1 MERRAK
7 DHNTDLFRQLA
18 VPGKAEGAWG
28 TIYRV
33 YWGAIVRFVVM
44 EFKTIAREDAED
56 IADEAFIKLWE
67 KRKTVAPWDIPKDW
81 LFKCAR
87 NDALDF
93 LKTRE
98 RRKQDPLTESH
109 EQVPD
114 DSAPLDHL
122 EPDERMEAAKLAVA
136 RLPPETRKALR
147 MKYLDGIGNQKIA
160 ELLGKSPQT
169 IANQL
174 LRGIGKLRQW
184 MRADKSKPTEKSD
197 FKNGNDG

>member
-1 MERRAK
+1 MERHAK

-18 VPGKAEGAWG
+18 VPGQAEEAWG
-28 TIYRV
+28 AIYRV
-33 YWGAIVRFVVM
+33 YWGALVRFVVM

-56 IADEAFIKLWE
+56 IADEIFIKLWE
-67 KRKTVAPWDIPKDW
+67 KRETVAPRDIPKDW
-81 LFKCAR
+81 LFQCAR
-87 NDALDF
+87 NDGLDF

-98 RRKQDPLTESH
+98 RRKLDPLAESH
-109 EQVPD
+109 EQVAD
-114 DSAPLDHL
+114 DTPAIDQM
-122 EPDERMEAAKLAVA
+122 EPDARAEAANQAVA

-184 MRADKSKPTEKSD
+184 MKADKSKPTENSD
-197 FKNGNDG
+197 SKKRER